1 MEANKKAFEKLV
13 HAQPILIGCR
23 KAGEVIPNFPKNRIL
38 HSGPDIE
45 FENMRGPHRKGIV
58 GAALFEGLA
67 KDEKEAEAKIRSG
80 EIETAAAN
88 DYNSGAPGAGIT
100 SYSMA
105 VLVVREQN
113 SGIVAVAPPIEG
125 EQGGGLGG
133 WGVYNDKVA
142 ENLRRMSD
150 FYAPLLTEA
159 LKTAGGINVADLFA
173 EGLRAGD
180 EEHTR
185 QWATDRNFLS
195 KLIDPV
201 CSMSASEHDKLEL
214 LRWLNSCK
222 RFVHHIGCA
231 SAVASLKSAANV
243 EGSTLVTAMC
253 GNGYEFGIKISGT
266 GEKWYKA
273 PAPAFHGRYWSPEYT
288 DADSS
293 PWLGDS
299 SNVEAWGLGGLAA
312 AASPALLSERAETLW
327 DGIAQEAEMARI
339 CFGVNERFAI
349 PSYPGT
355 YAPAG
360 VLADRAAVLGITP
373 KMHGGILSKVSG
385 GQIGVGYARTPLDC
399 FRKACGYE
407 A

>member
-1 MEANKKAFEKLV
+1 
-13 HAQPILIGCR
+13 
-23 KAGEVIPNFPKNRIL
+23 
-38 HSGPDIE
+38 
-45 FENMRGPHRKGIV
+45 
-58 GAALFEGLA
+58 
-67 KDEKEAEAKIRSG
+67 
-80 EIETAAAN
+80 
-88 DYNSGAPGAGIT
+88 
-100 SYSMA
+100 
-105 VLVVREQN
+105 
-113 SGIVAVAPPIEG
+113 
-125 EQGGGLGG
+125 
-133 WGVYNDKVA
+133 
-142 ENLRRMSD
+142 
-150 FYAPLLTEA
+150 
-159 LKTAGGINVADLFA
+159 
-173 EGLRAGD
+173 
-180 EEHTR
+180 
-185 QWATDRNFLS
+185 
-195 KLIDPV
+195 
-201 CSMSASEHDKLEL
+201 MSASEHDKLEL

-299 SNVEAWGLGGLAA
+299 SNVEAWGLGGMAA

-355 YAPAG
+355 YAPSG